1 MLDAGLPEAGGD
13 TEHPVHALA
22 DLRGAEPQG
31 RSFSKE
37 GGDDGEDVDHLAE
50 PAVHQ
55 FAEDRPQHRR
65 DQAGVVPAVGG
76 VGDGEAEDAEH
87 GPGVWAPGRAAGEGG
102 PARGQKDSPH
112 TSNPQRDC
120 WSNI

>member
-13 TEHPVHALA
+13 TEHLVHALA

-31 RSFSKE
+31 RGCSKE
-37 GGDDGEDVDHLAE
+37 GGDDVDHLAE

-87 GPGVWAPGRAAGEGG
+87 GPGVWALGRAAGEGG
-102 PARGQKDSPH
+102 PAGGQKDSPAH
-112 TSNPQRDC
+112 QQS
-120 WSNI
+120 SA